1 MCGIAGYLLNKPVT
15 ENPLEILKRM
25 GGSIAYRGPDDSG
38 YFFDSVVG
46 IGLVHRRLS
55 ILDLSDRR
63 TPAHVVSF
71 RALRDHLQRRSF
83 QFPRDQD

>member
-1 MCGIAGYLLNKPVT
+1 
-15 ENPLEILKRM
+15 M

-55 ILDLSDRR
+55 ILDLSAAGHQPMSSASER
-63 TPAHVVSF
+63 
-71 RALRDHLQRRSF
+71 LRDHLQRRSF